1 MADTNFTPPRYYQAA
16 QNHLAMAREL
26 HEAQQ
31 HFAAHYF
38 AGVAIE
44 CMLRAHGAPAG
55 VTFDSSHSITYWAEK
70 SGLPRLGG
78 AAQYE
83 ANRVLISEANFRWR
97 ANQRYMTPKMLDT
110 HLHGLGLDKIRGDRI
125 KFSANRMLE
134 IAAVV
139 IELGEKA
146 WKR

>member
-1 MADTNFTPPRYYQAA
+1 MADTHFTPPRYYQAA
-16 QNHLAMAREL
+16 QNHLAMAKEL
-26 HEAQQ
+26 QEAQQ

-55 VTFDSSHSITYWAEK
+55 GAFDSSHSLTYWGLK
-70 SGLPRLGG
+70 SELFSTGD
-78 AAQYE
+78 E
-83 ANRVLISEANFRWR
+83 ANRALIFEANLRWR
-97 ANQRYMTPKMLDT
+97 ANQRYMTPKMVDT
-110 HLHGLGLDKIRGDRI
+110 HLHSLGLDKIRGDWI
-125 KFSANRMLE
+125 KYSANRVLE

-139 IELGEKA
+139 IETGVKE